1 MKKLFLLDGHA
12 LVYRAHYAF
21 MTRPLLN
28 SKGWN
33 VSCVSGFTRV
43 LLDVIK
49 NQKPTH
55 IAVSFDLP
63 GPTFRHVKFEQY
75 KAQREKQPED
85 ISFGLPYI
93 VQILEGMNIP
103 VLTKEGFEADDVI
116 GTIAKKAE
124 AQGFEVYM
132 MTPDKDYAQ
141 LVSDKI
147 FMYKPA
153 RGGDE
158 AEIWGVKEVCE
169 NWGIK
174 RVDQVIDMLGM
185 QGDAVDNIP
194 GFPGIGPKTAAIL
207 IAKYD
212 TLENVI
218 AHAHEL
224 TGKQQDIIKNHSE
237 QGLMSKDLARIDID
251 VPVDFDE
258 EHCRITPVNKEV
270 LAEIFKDLEFRSIAK
285 EILGNDEQ
293 SANQSV
299 NPNSRS
305 QSATQNPKSKVGQ
318 GDLFA
323 DTEDA
328 KAAQEIP
335 LFKSILPSHSVA
347 DKNIHNTSHAYHLI
361 DTPEL
366 YSELIKKITDTG
378 LFAYDSETTNIE
390 AARAE
395 MVGMSFCC
403 VAHEAYYVPM
413 PADQVVAQKIV
424 EIFRPLFEN
433 AAVKKIGQNIKY
445 DLIIL
450 KNYGVEMQGVYFDTM
465 LAHYLIEPELRHNMN
480 YMSETYLKYAPVEI
494 ETLIG
499 KGKNQL
505 SMRDI
510 AVDRVKEYAA
520 EDADVTFQLYE
531 YFKPKLEEAGLE
543 KLFFEMEMPLVHV
556 LTDIEFAGVRISG
569 EYLADFSV
577 ELTDKINKLEQKV
590 YDEAGTRFNIASPKQ
605 VGEVLFDK
613 LKIPYRWKKTGKS
626 DQYSTDEEKMSELA
640 LNYPVAQSILDFRG
654 VAKLQSTYVDALPR
668 MINPKTGRVHSSFN
682 QALAATGRLSSQN
695 PNLQNIPIRTEEGRR
710 VRKAFIPRDTDH
722 VILSADYSQ
731 IELRLIAEMAPEAAM
746 LDAFQKNLDIH
757 LATAAKVYNMPLDK
771 VTPEQRR
778 NAKTVNFAIIYG
790 AGATNLSQQLNIPRA
805 EAKKLIDAYFEQ
817 YQGLKGYMENVVNDA
832 RKTGFVTTMMGRKR
846 HIRDINSRNTLASSN
861 AERVAVNTPIQG
873 SAADLIKVAMINIH
887 KLFAEKKLETK
898 MILQVHDELVFDV
911 PKNELEIVKP
921 LIADSMRNAFPNL
934 SVPIEVGMGVGDNW
948 LEAH

>member
-1 MKKLFLLDGHA
+1 MKKIFFLDGHA

-33 VSCVSGFTRV
+33 VSCISGFTRV

-49 NQKPTH
+49 REKPTH
-55 IAVSFDLP
+55 LAVSFDLS
-63 GPTFRHVKFEQY
+63 GPTFRHEKYELY

-103 VLTKEGFEADDVI
+103 VITKQGFEADDVI
-116 GTIAKKAE
+116 GTLAKKAE
-124 AQGFEVYM
+124 AEGFEVYM
-132 MTPDKDYAQ
+132 MTPDKDYGQ

-169 NWGIK
+169 NWQIK

-194 GFPGIGPKTAAIL
+194 GLPGIGPKSAAAL
-207 IAKYD
+207 LEKYD

-218 AHAHEL
+218 AHADEL
-224 TGKQQDIIKNHSE
+224 KGKQQDIIKNFSE
-237 QGLMSKDLARIDID
+237 QGLLSKYLARIDINVD
-251 VPVDFDE
+251 VVFDE

-270 LAEIFKDLEFRSIAK
+270 LSEIFKDLEFRTIAK
-285 EILGNDEQ
+285 EILGSDVELP
-293 SANQSV
+293 SAKSPTSNVQR
-299 NPNSRS
+299 PT
-305 QSATQNPKSKVGQ
+305 SAQ

-323 DTEDA
+323 NTADA
-328 KAAQEIP
+328 EAAPSVGAFE
-335 LFKSILPSHSVA
+335 SILPSHSVA
-347 DKNIHNTSHAYHLI
+347 DKNIYNTLHAYHLI
-361 DTPEL
+361 DTPEK
-366 YSELIKKITDTG
+366 YTELINKLTAAGI
-378 LFAYDSETTNIE
+378 FAYDSETTNIE

-395 MVGMSFCC
+395 MVGMSFC
-403 VAHEAYYVPM
+403 VAAHEAYYVPV
-413 PADQVVAQKIV
+413 PAHQMETQKIL

-433 AAVKKIGQNIKY
+433 PAVKKIGQNIKY

-480 YMSETYLKYAPVEI
+480 FMSETYLKYAPVEI

-543 KLFFEMEMPLVHV
+543 KLFFEIEMPLIKV
-556 LTDIEFAGVRISG
+556 LTDIEFAGVRIDG
-569 EYLADFSV
+569 NYLNNFSL
-577 ELTDKINKLEQKV
+577 ELTDKVKLLENKV
-590 YDEAGTRFNIASPKQ
+590 YEEAGTRFNIASPKQ

-640 LNYPVAQSILDFRG
+640 ITYPVVQSILDFRG

-668 MINPKTGRVHSSFN
+668 LINPRTGRVHSSFN

-695 PNLQNIPIRTEEGRR
+695 PNLQNIPVKTEEGRR
-710 VRKAFIPRDTDH
+710 VRKAFIPRDADH

-731 IELRLIAEMAPEAAM
+731 IELRLIAEMAPEQAM
-746 LDAFQKNLDIH
+746 LDAFQNNLDIH
-757 LATAAKVYNMPLDK
+757 SSTAAKVYDTPLDK
-771 VTPEQRR
+771 VTGDQRR
-778 NAKTVNFAIIYG
+778 NAKTVNFSIIYG
-790 AGATNLSQQLNIPRA
+790 AGATNLSQQLSIPRS

-817 YQGLKGYMENVVNDA
+817 YKGLKLYMENVVNDA
-832 RKTGFVTTMMGRKR
+832 RKNGFVVTMMGRKR

-861 AERVAVNTPIQG
+861 AERVAINTPIQG

-887 KLFAEKKLETK
+887 KKFAEQNLQTK

-911 PKNELEIVKP
+911 PKNELETVKP
-921 LIADSMRNAFPNL
+921 LIADAMKTAFPHL
-934 SVPIEVGMGVGDNW
+934 SVPIEVGMGVGNNW

>member
-1 MKKLFLLDGHA
+1 MKKIFFLDGHA

-33 VSCVSGFTRV
+33 VSCISGFTRV

-49 NQKPTH
+49 REKPTH
-55 IAVSFDLP
+55 LAVSFDLS
-63 GPTFRHVKFEQY
+63 GPTFRHEKFEQY

-85 ISFGLPYI
+85 ITFGLPYI

-103 VLTKEGFEADDVI
+103 VITKQGFEADDVI
-116 GTIAKKAE
+116 GTLAKKAE
-124 AQGFEVYM
+124 AEGFEVYM
-132 MTPDKDYAQ
+132 MTPDKDYGQ

-169 NWGIK
+169 NWQIK

-194 GFPGIGPKTAAIL
+194 GLPGIGPKSAAAL
-207 IAKYD
+207 LEKYD

-218 AHAHEL
+218 AHADEL
-224 TGKQQDIIKNHSE
+224 KGKQQDIIKNFSE
-237 QGLMSKDLARIDID
+237 QGLLSKYLARIDINVD
-251 VPVDFDE
+251 VVFDE

-270 LAEIFKDLEFRSIAK
+270 LSELFKELEFRTIAK
-285 EILGNDEQ
+285 EILGKDVELP
-293 SANQSV
+293 SAKSPTSNVQ
-299 NPNSRS
+299 R
-305 QSATQNPKSKVGQ
+305 QTSAQ

-323 DTEDA
+323 NTADA
-328 KAAQEIP
+328 EAAPSVGAFE
-335 LFKSILPSHSVA
+335 SILPSHSVA
-347 DKNIHNTSHAYHLI
+347 DKNIYNTPHAYHLI
-361 DTPEL
+361 DTPEK
-366 YSELIKKITDTG
+366 YTELINKLTAAGI
-378 LFAYDSETTNIE
+378 FAYDSETTNIE

-395 MVGMSFCC
+395 MVGMSFC
-403 VAHEAYYVPM
+403 VTPHEAYYVPVPVDPM
-413 PADQVVAQKIV
+413 ETQKIV

-433 AAVKKIGQNIKY
+433 PAVKKIGQNIKY

-480 YMSETYLKYAPVEI
+480 FMSETYLKYAPVEI

-520 EDADVTFQLYE
+520 EDADVTFQLYQ

-543 KLFFEMEMPLVHV
+543 KLFFEIEMPLVEV
-556 LTDIEFAGVRISG
+556 LTDIEFAGVRIDG
-569 EYLADFSV
+569 NYLNNFSL
-577 ELTDKINKLEQKV
+577 ELTDKIKLLENKV
-590 YDEAGTRFNIASPKQ
+590 YEEAGTRFNIASPKQ

-640 LNYPVAQSILDFRG
+640 ITYPVVQSILDFRG

-668 MINPKTGRVHSSFN
+668 LINPRTGRVHSSFN

-695 PNLQNIPIRTEEGRR
+695 PNLQNIPVKTEEGRR
-710 VRKAFIPRDTDH
+710 VRKAFIPRDANH

-731 IELRLIAEMAPEAAM
+731 IELRLIAEMAPEQAM
-746 LDAFQKNLDIH
+746 LDAFQNNLDIH
-757 LATAAKVYNMPLDK
+757 SSTAAKVYDTPLDK
-771 VTPEQRR
+771 VTGDQRR
-778 NAKTVNFAIIYG
+778 NAKTVNFSIIYG
-790 AGATNLSQQLNIPRA
+790 AGATNLSQQLSIPRS

-817 YQGLKGYMENVVNDA
+817 YKGLKMYMENVVNDA
-832 RKTGFVTTMMGRKR
+832 RKNGFVVTMMGRKR

-861 AERVAVNTPIQG
+861 AERVAINTPIQG

-887 KLFAEKKLETK
+887 KKFAEQNLQTK

-911 PKNELEIVKP
+911 PKNELETVKP
-921 LIADSMRNAFPNL
+921 LIADAMKTAFPHL

>member
-1 MKKLFLLDGHA
+1 MKKIFFLDGHA

-33 VSCVSGFTRV
+33 VSCISGFTRV

-49 NQKPTH
+49 REKPTH
-55 IAVSFDLP
+55 LAVSFDLS
-63 GPTFRHVKFEQY
+63 GPTFRHEKFEQY

-103 VLTKEGFEADDVI
+103 VITKQGFEADDVI
-116 GTIAKKAE
+116 GTLAKKAE
-124 AQGFEVYM
+124 AAGFEVYM
-132 MTPDKDYAQ
+132 MTPDKDYGQ

-158 AEIWGVKEVCE
+158 AEIWGVKEVCD
-169 NWGIK
+169 NWQIK

-194 GFPGIGPKTAAIL
+194 GLPGIGPKSAAAL
-207 IAKYD
+207 LEKYD

-218 AHAHEL
+218 AHVDEL
-224 TGKQQDIIKNHSE
+224 KGKQHDIIKNFSE
-237 QGLMSKDLARIDID
+237 QGLLSKYLARIDINVD
-251 VPVDFDE
+251 VPFDE

-270 LAEIFKDLEFRSIAK
+270 LSEIFKDLEFRTIAK
-285 EILGNDEQ
+285 EILGDQ
-293 SANQSV
+293 SAV
-299 NPNSRS
+299 NSGQQPEKNS
-305 QSATQNPKSKVGQ
+305 KSNVQRPTSSQ

-323 DTEDA
+323 NTADA
-328 KAAQEIP
+328 EAAPSIGAFE
-335 LFKSILPSHSVA
+335 SILPSHSVA
-347 DKNIHNTSHAYHLI
+347 DKNIFNTPHTYHLM
-361 DTPEL
+361 DTPEK
-366 YSELIKKITDTG
+366 YIELINKLTAAGI
-378 LFAYDSETTNIE
+378 FAYDSETTNIE

-395 MVGMSFCC
+395 MVGMSFS
-403 VAHEAYYVPM
+403 VAAHEAYYVPV
-413 PADQVVAQKIV
+413 PADQTETQKILD
-424 EIFRPLFEN
+424 IFRPLFEN

-445 DLIIL
+445 DLIVL

-480 YMSETYLKYAPVEI
+480 FMSETYLKYAPVEI

-543 KLFFEMEMPLVHV
+543 KLFFEMEMPLVEV
-556 LTDIEFAGVRISG
+556 LTDIEFAGVRIDG
-569 EYLADFSV
+569 DYLNNFSL
-577 ELTDKINKLEQKV
+577 ELTDKVKLLENKV
-590 YDEAGTRFNIASPKQ
+590 YELAGTRFNIASPKQ

-613 LKIPYRWKKTGKS
+613 LKIPYRWKKTGKT
-626 DQYSTDEEKMSELA
+626 DQYSTDEDKLSELA
-640 LNYPVAQSILDFRG
+640 VAYPVVQSILDFRG

-668 MINPKTGRVHSSFN
+668 LINPRTGRVHSSFN

-695 PNLQNIPIRTEEGRR
+695 PNLQNIPVKTEEGRR
-710 VRKAFIPRDTDH
+710 VRKAFIPRDADH

-731 IELRLIAEMAPEAAM
+731 IELRLIAEMAPEQAM
-746 LDAFQKNLDIH
+746 LDAFQNNLDIH
-757 LATAAKVYNMPLDK
+757 TATAAKIYDTTLDK
-771 VTPEQRR
+771 VKPDQRR
-778 NAKTVNFAIIYG
+778 NAKTVNFSIIYG
-790 AGATNLSQQLNIPRA
+790 AGATNLSQQLSIPRS
-805 EAKKLIDAYFEQ
+805 EAKKLIEAYFEQ
-817 YQGLKGYMENVVNDA
+817 YKGLKMYMENVVNDA
-832 RKTGFVTTMMGRKR
+832 RKNGFVVTMMGRKR

-861 AERVAVNTPIQG
+861 AERVAINTPIQG

-887 KLFAEKKLETK
+887 KKFAEQKLQTK

-911 PKNELEIVKP
+911 PKNEVDIVKP
-921 LIADSMRNAFPNL
+921 LIAEAMKTAFPHL